1 MNERSFYM
9 KRIFRIA
16 GILLILAFLAPV
28 SASGQAKINTKKVK
42 IADLATRT
50 TKVVTGSGGIVDSAL
65 RDEVSARW
73 RISPYE
79 FCTVEEY
86 NSLKDNPDYY
96 FLLIARSDE
105 KKYRGM
111 LTLTLMKG
119 GKAKAEDPQKRPVD
133 VASLPLCS
141 SEFPSGREIVF
152 LPAMLDILQDYVS
165 RAMRSDGAGY
175 VGLDIYARQVR
186 KTGIKR
192 VFFSKDDLVPDMGED
207 FKLKYFDEDMV
218 IMDES
223 EADKAFQDAT
233 YNTLCS
239 FVVAPFDPEN
249 GSWCYKMLIDA
260 DTHELMYFRHHRIS
274 AKNWAGFLPKDI
286 KAIYARR

>member
-1 MNERSFYM
+1 M
-9 KRIFRIA
+9 KRFFRIVS
-16 GILLILAFLAPV
+16 ILFVLACCAPV
-28 SASGQAKINTKKVK
+28 TVHGQAKIHTKKVK

-50 TKVVTGSGGIVDSAL
+50 TKVVLGAGDMMDSAL

-79 FCTVEEY
+79 FCTAEEF
-86 NSLKDNPDYY
+86 NSLKESSDYY
-96 FLLIARSDE
+96 FLLVARSDE

-119 GKAKAEDPQKRPVD
+119 GKAGAEDPQKRPVD
-133 VASLPLCS
+133 VASLPIS
-141 SEFPSGREIVF
+141 SAGFPSGREVVF
-152 LPAMLDILQDYVS
+152 LPAMLDILQDYVT

-175 VGLDIYARQVR
+175 TGFDIYAGQVR

-192 VFFSKDDLVPDMGED
+192 IFFSKDDLVPGMDEV
-207 FKLKYFDEDMV
+207 FRRRYFDEDMV

-223 EADKAFQDAT
+223 EADKAFQDGT
-233 YNTLCS
+233 YNTLVS
-239 FVVAPFDPEN
+239 YVVAPFDPEN

-260 DTHELMYFRHHRIS
+260 GTHELLYYRHHRIN
-274 AKNWAGFLPKDI
+274 ARNWAGFLPKDI
-286 KAIYARR
+286 KAISAKR

>member
-1 MNERSFYM
+1 MNERSYCM

-16 GILLILAFLAPV
+16 GLLLIFAFLTTV
-28 SASGQAKINTKKVK
+28 SASGQARINTKKVK

-86 NSLKDNPDYY
+86 NSLKENPDYY

-105 KKYRGM
+105 KRYRGM

-119 GKAKAEDPQKRPVD
+119 GKTKAEDPQKRPVD

-141 SEFPSGREIVF
+141 SEFPSGREVVF

-175 VGLDIYARQVR
+175 VGLDIYARKVR

-192 VFFSKDDLVPDMGED
+192 IFFSKDDLVPDMDGD

-218 IMDES
+218 IMEES

-239 FVVAPFDPEN
+239 FVVAPFDPQN

-274 AKNWAGFLPKDI
+274 ARNWAGFLPKDI